1 MPVSG
6 LALAASTGLRVAS
19 LNLCTDEYL
28 LLLARPRQIVSVSY
42 LSRLP
47 AESVLWRQARTFPAN
62 NGSLESV
69 APHRPNLVLTMGGGG
84 RASGL
89 IAARLGIK
97 VIDLPY
103 PRTTSDV
110 LAQAE
115 DVAKALG
122 TLDAYEQWNGRVLRL
137 RQSAPRQ
144 RKDAA
149 FVSGG
154 GVTLDPKS
162 LGAEW
167 MRLAGFRQQPI
178 AGGRLTYETLLTRPP
193 AWLIRSDYRV
203 GQASRNARW
212 FDHPVVRRLQQ
223 RTIATDGRA
232 WTCAGLP
239 MVAEVMRLRHARP

>member
-6 LALAASTGLRVAS
+6 LALVASTGLRVAS

-28 LLLARPRQIVSVSY
+28 LLLADPQQIVSVSY

-47 AESVLWRQARTFPAN
+47 EESVLWRQAQGFPAN

-69 APHRPNLVLTMGGGG
+69 VPYRPNLILTMGRGG

-103 PRTTSDV
+103 PRTTADV
-110 LAQAE
+110 LAQAAT
-115 DVAKALG
+115 VAKALG
-122 TLDAYEQWNGRVLRL
+122 TLGAYKQWQRRIVGL
-137 RQSAPRQ
+137 RQTAPQ
-144 RKDAA
+144 QAKAA
-149 FVSGG
+149 VFVSGG
-154 GVTLDPKS
+154 GATLDPNS

-167 MRLAGFRQQPI
+167 LRLAGFRQQSI

-193 AWLIRSDYRV
+193 TWLIRSNYRA

-223 RTIATDGRA
+223 RTMITDGRA

-239 MVAEVMRLRHARP
+239 MVAEVMRLRQARP